1 MLQRTLTRVNQ
12 SMSILTILD
21 RISLPGR
28 PDKPN
33 EDAMGEGG
41 SVAFVL
47 DGATGL
53 GDLPLMRGESDAAW
67 VARAAASAL
76 SVHAPGFA
84 GDLDS
89 LVYKAAT
96 DVERQFRA
104 ERQRDDFESFEIP
117 WATLAICGVTSGL
130 INVAFLGDSRLLVRD
145 EHGAVHH
152 FGAPL
157 KYRKGEQALAQKM
170 IAEAKGERLGI
181 ESIRAS
187 VLPQLRAS
195 RAKVNTPEGYWL
207 MGPDPRAAAH
217 VVKSQMRLGAGAMV
231 LMMTDGFYALI
242 EDYKLYDDAGLIKAA
257 LGKGLSALGDELRE
271 IELNDPMGKK
281 FPRMKTSDDATAML
295 VRAEG

>member
-1 MLQRTLTRVNQ
+1 
-12 SMSILTILD
+12 MSALTILD
-21 RISLPGR
+21 RLSLPGR
-28 PDKPN
+28 ADKPN

-41 SVAFVL
+41 AIAFVL

-53 GDLPLMRGESDAAW
+53 GDEPLMRADSDAAW
-67 VARAAASAL
+67 VARTAAAAL
-76 SVHAPGFA
+76 AANAPGFA

-89 LVYKAAT
+89 LVYKAAVE
-96 DVERQFRA
+96 VERAFRTSRVR
-104 ERQRDDFESFEIP
+104 ETYELFEIP
-117 WATLAICGVTSGL
+117 WATLAVCGVTAGVL
-130 INVAFLGDSRLLVRD
+130 NLAFLGDSRLLVRD
-145 EHGAVHH
+145 DHGAVHH

-170 IAEAKGERLGI
+170 IAEAKGDRLGI

-195 RAKVNTPEGYWL
+195 RARVNTPEGYWL

-217 VVKSQMRLGAGAMV
+217 VVKSQMRIGAGAMV
-231 LMMTDGFYALI
+231 MLMTDGFYALI
-242 EDYKLYDDAGLIKAA
+242 EDYKLYDDAGLVKAA
-257 LGKGLSALGDELRE
+257 LGKGLAALGDELRE

-295 VRAEG
+295 VRADA